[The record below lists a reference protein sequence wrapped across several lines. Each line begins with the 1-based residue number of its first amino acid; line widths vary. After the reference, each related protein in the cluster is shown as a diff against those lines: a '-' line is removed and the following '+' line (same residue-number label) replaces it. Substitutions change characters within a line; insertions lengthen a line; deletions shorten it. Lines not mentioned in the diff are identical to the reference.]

1 MVVSVWYIH
10 HVRHTTC
17 LAPRMVELDN
27 IHELWYADLCN
38 AWWDQIIRQQPMRV
52 LIVKP
57 TPDNQLNPAAQ
68 VHIILEQAFSHDRAA
83 IVFTAVF
90 LANFRNGVMQ
100 KAESVDAQISAQYMI
115 DKHRLNEFCDY
126 RSCVLTSG
134 LMRFYRHVREEI
146 FSGISVHLVVGPC
159 PVDEDIIHSST
170 SASSSTRPPPRDTS
184 DQMSLM
190 QGARRWTRN
199 RPVTPNHPAAQ
210 GVAQNVHPSNAVRF
224 PSLHVHDLREFRSTL
239 QWALQQDPTQTCMA
253 DHQAP
258 QHIQSWFL

>member
-1 MVVSVWYIH
+1 
-10 HVRHTTC
+10 
-17 LAPRMVELDN
+17 MVELDN

-38 AWWDQIIRQQPMRV
+38 AWWDRIVRQQPLRV

-68 VHIILEQAFSHDRAA
+68 THIILEQAFSHDKAA

-126 RSCVLTSG
+126 RPCVLTSG
-134 LMRFYRHVREEI
+134 LMRFHRHVREEI

-159 PVDEDIIHSST
+159 PVDEDLLHSST
-170 SASSSTRPPPRDTS
+170 AASSSTRPPPRDTS
-184 DQMSLM
+184 DQTSLM

-199 RPVTPNHPAAQ
+199 RPVMSHHPAAQ
-210 GVAQNVHPSNAVRF
+210 SVAQNTHPANAVRF
-224 PSLHVHDLREFRSTL
+224 PSLHVHDLRGV
-239 QWALQQDPTQTCMA
+239 P
-253 DHQAP
+253 
-258 QHIQSWFL
+258 